1 MSSLYQKLVI
11 LQKTVRGLAP
21 DMQGGSSSAGYSYVS
36 GSKVLDIVRPKM
48 DELGLLLVQ
57 QVDSIENER
66 MDYQVQKGAR
76 SEILTKVMMTFTWV
90 DSESG
95 ETLPVRFGAN
105 GQNGWDKGLG
115 SALTY
120 AERYFLLKFFHIAT
134 DEDDVDARPA
144 EEAKPLPARDADG
157 WHQPEKFPKPERKQA
172 PAAKKPLVKGS
183 KAWDK
188 AVARAARGEEGLMD
202 KLRATYEWDEQTE
215 GDFSEAVFN
224 YNMDNRDDDGQL
236 KTA

>member
-1 MSSLYQKLVI
+1 MSSLYQKLAV
-11 LQKTVRGLAP
+11 LQKAVRGLAP
-21 DMQGGSSSAGYSYVS
+21 NAQGGSSSAGYRYVS
-36 GSKVLDIVRPKM
+36 GSKVLEIVRPKM
-48 DELGLLLVQ
+48 DELGLLLVP

-66 MDYQVQKGAR
+66 MDYQVKSGPK

-134 DEDDVDARPA
+134 DEDDVDARPS
-144 EEAKPLPARDADG
+144 EDAKPLAGGDWR
-157 WHQPEKFPKPERKQA
+157 QPEKFPKPAPMKKMLKQGT
-172 PAAKKPLVKGS
+172 AAW
-183 KAWDK
+183 AK
-188 AVARAARGEEGLMD
+188 AVERVAHKEQGLKE
-202 KLRATYEWDEQTE
+202 KLMEIYEWNEIIDGAFEE
-215 GDFSEAVFN
+215 DVFN
-224 YNMDNRDDDGQL
+224 YKINNNI
-236 KTA
+236 K